1 MKTQRNFRCFA
12 IALFLAPT
20 FLGAAEPSELT
31 TLRTQRDT
39 AIEQVQQEAKAK
51 EKRLNEQYFRALDS
65 LMQTFTRAGNL
76 DAALSVRDEKTS
88 VAEAIGTPA
97 LSDGGMSKP
106 PSVLAKPPAHPG
118 QNKIVEGEGW
128 RGFRV
133 GATREELIKD
143 LGKPDNDPKDR
154 WLQWKK
160 KYSIHC
166 LIDDKRGAFELRFD
180 QGFSG
185 ETTAG
190 IGIGSSLKKVLSIYG
205 DPSTQEDRGGAKKLI
220 WSSKGILI
228 WFGGDKVS
236 QIVVF
241 KKN

>member
-1 MKTQRNFRCFA
+1 MKTQRTVRCFT
-12 IALFLAPT
+12 IALLLIAT
-20 FLGAAEPSELT
+20 CLRAAEPSELR

-76 DAALSVRDEKTS
+76 DAALAVRDEKTS
-88 VAEAIGTPA
+88 VADAIGTPA
-97 LSDGGMSKP
+97 PSEGGMSKP
-106 PSVLAKPPAHPG
+106 PTVLAKPPVHPG

-166 LIDDKRGAFELRFD
+166 LLDDTRGAFELRFD
-180 QGFSG
+180 QGFKD
-185 ETTAG
+185 ETTQG
-190 IGIGSSLKKVLSIYG
+190 IGIGSSLKKALAAYG
-205 DPSTQEDRGGAKKLI
+205 EPTTQEDRGGAKKLI

-228 WFGGDKVS
+228 WFGGDKAS

-241 KKN
+241 KKK

>member
-1 MKTQRNFRCFA
+1 MLFR
-12 IALFLAPT
+12 
-20 FLGAAEPSELT
+20 ST
-31 TLRTQRDT
+31 TLRTQRDK
-39 AIEQVQQEAKAK
+39 AVEQVQQKAQAE
-51 EKRLNEQYFRALDS
+51 EKRLNEQYLRSLDS
-65 LMQTFTRAGNL
+65 LMQSLTRAGNL
-76 DAALSVRDEKTS
+76 DAALAVRDEKARVS
-88 VAEAIGTPA
+88 EAIGIPTTPEG
-97 LSDGGMSKP
+97 DMTKP
-106 PSVLAKPPAHPG
+106 PSGIAKPPSHPG

-143 LGKPDNDPKDR
+143 LGKPDNDPNDR

-166 LIDDKRGAFELRFD
+166 LIDDGRGAFELRFD
-180 QGFSG
+180 NGFKG

-190 IGIGSSLKKVLSIYG
+190 IEIGSTLKKALAVYG
-205 DPSTQEDRGGAKKLI
+205 EPTTQEDRGGAKKLI

-228 WFGGDKVS
+228 WFSGDKVN

-241 KKN
+241 PKN